1 VETYLTIEGL
11 ALHLKLAEQ
20 TIRRWVLNRDIPFHK
35 IKKVIR
41 FRLSE
46 IEAWIET
53 GGVSLPSKQNDAVD
67 SGLFDGGEGND
78 DKESGEAV

>member
-1 VETYLTIEGL
+1 METYLTIEGL

-35 IKKVIR
+35 IKKVVR

-46 IEAWIET
+46 IEAWIDA
-53 GGVSLPSKQNDAVD
+53 GGVFLPSQRNEAVD
-67 SGLFDGGEGND
+67 CGLFDGGEADEG
-78 DKESGEAV
+78 KEIEEAV